1 MAPTIGSVEPAR
13 TPLWLWFVAAGT
25 AAVLIAVI
33 AAYVV
38 HAPLWFIYSILPTSM
53 LMFDPSPADLATQ
66 VFQFF
71 FLFGGTFVLYGAAGW
86 FVGNAI
92 QGWLWWRH
100 SRSRRL

>member
-1 MAPTIGSVEPAR
+1 MAPTLGSAEPAR
-13 TPLWLWFVAAGT
+13 TFPWLWFVAAGT

-53 LMFDPSPADLATQ
+53 LLFDPSPADFAKE

-71 FLFGGTFVLYGAAGW
+71 FLFGGTFVLYGTAGW
-86 FVGNAI
+86 FVGSAI
-92 QGWLWWRH
+92 QGWRWWRH
-100 SRSRRL
+100 RRSPQL